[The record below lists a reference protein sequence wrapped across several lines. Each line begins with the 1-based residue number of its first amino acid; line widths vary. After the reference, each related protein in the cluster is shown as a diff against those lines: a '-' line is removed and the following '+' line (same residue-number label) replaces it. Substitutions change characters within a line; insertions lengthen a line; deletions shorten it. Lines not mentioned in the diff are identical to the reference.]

1 VPDNFQT
8 YDYVIVGAGSAGAV
22 LAARLSEDRD
32 VSVLLLEAGGRAS
45 HPFINMPLAFGKIW
59 GYPPLI
65 WQFASEPEPA
75 LYGRSLV
82 VNRGRV
88 LGGSSAINGMI
99 HVRGNRADYDLWRQ
113 SGLEG
118 WAFADVL
125 PYFKKLETHWRGAG
139 PYHGGD
145 GPIGVTRMEEP
156 RMMTDVFARTAAA
169 AGVPYCE
176 DYNGADQD
184 GFSPSEAS
192 IGRGSRQSTA
202 ATYLVRARGRPNLT
216 IQTRA
221 LVNRVLL
228 DNRRAVGVEYQHG
241 RNKIWVYAKREVL
254 LSGGSYNSPQ
264 LLMLSGIGPADHL
277 ADVGV
282 RVQHDLPGVGQNLS
296 EHPNFTVMSRA
307 RGTETSTRD
316 LRLDRAV
323 RQVLTWAL
331 TGRGPFATNST
342 AGNIYLRSLPGL
354 ARPDIQI
361 IFTTLHSDSM
371 LWFPGLTK
379 PPVYRYTARGGLLH
393 PASRGWVKLRSDEPR
408 DKPRIL
414 INMFGEREDLE
425 TMIRAVRYSRE
436 LFTHKPLADLVD
448 GELSPGPG
456 VQTDEELGRFL
467 RRTTNHRHHPVGTCA
482 MGTGPSAVV
491 DAELRVHGIEGL
503 RVVDAS
509 VMPDEPSGNT
519 NIPTIMIAEKAA
531 DMIRGRT
538 LPPAE
543 V

>member
-1 VPDNFQT
+1 
-8 YDYVIVGAGSAGAV
+8 V
-22 LAARLSEDRD
+22 LAARLSEDKD
-32 VSVLLLEAGGRAS
+32 VSVLLLEAGGRDLN
-45 HPFINMPLAFGKIW
+45 PLIKMPLAFGKVW
-59 GYPPLI
+59 QHPPLV

-88 LGGSSAINGMI
+88 LGGSSSINGMI
-99 HVRGNRADYDLWRQ
+99 HVRGHRADYDLWRQ
-113 SGLEG
+113 NGLEG
-118 WAFADVL
+118 WSFADVL

-139 PYHGGD
+139 PYHGAD
-145 GPIGVTRMEEP
+145 GPIAVTRMEGHGLMNE
-156 RMMTDVFARTAAA
+156 VFAKTAAT

-176 DYNGADQD
+176 DYNGASQE
-184 GFSPSEAS
+184 GFSESESS
-192 IGRGSRQSTA
+192 IGRGRRQSTA
-202 ATYLVRARGRPNLT
+202 ATYLAQARRRPNLT

-221 LVNRVLL
+221 LANRILL
-228 DNRRAVGVEYQHG
+228 DKGRAIGIEYQHG
-241 RNKIWVYAKREVL
+241 NDKIWVYAKREVL

-277 ADVGV
+277 REVGITA
-282 RVQHDLPGVGQNLS
+282 QHDLPGVGQNLS
-296 EHPNFTVMSRA
+296 EHPNFGVMFKA
-307 RGTETSTRD
+307 RGKETSTRD

-323 RQVLTWAL
+323 GHVLNWAF
-331 TGRGPFATNST
+331 TGNGVFATNNT

-354 ARPDIQI
+354 ARPDIQV
-361 IFTTLHSDSM
+361 IFTTLNMDSG

-393 PASRGWVKLRSDEPR
+393 PVSRGWVKLRSDDPR
-408 DKPRIL
+408 DKPRIFF
-414 INMFGEREDLE
+414 NMFGEQEDLD
-425 TMIRAVRYSRE
+425 TMIRAIRYSRE
-436 LFTHKPLADLVD
+436 LFTHKPMADLVN
-448 GELSPGPG
+448 GELSPGPKL
-456 VQTDEELGRFL
+456 QSDAELGNFL
-467 RRTTNHRHHPVGTCA
+467 RRTVSHRHHPVGTCT
-482 MGTGPSAVV
+482 MGVGSSGVV
-491 DAELRVHGIEGL
+491 DAQLKVRGIEGL

>member
-1 VPDNFQT
+1 VPANFQN

-22 LAARLSEDRD
+22 LAARLSEDRN
-32 VSVLLLEAGGRAS
+32 VSVLLLEAGGRDLN
-45 HPFINMPLAFGKIW
+45 PLIKMPLAFGKVWAFPSIT
-59 GYPPLI
+59 

-88 LGGSSAINGMI
+88 LGGSSSVNGMI

-118 WAFADVL
+118 WSFADVL
-125 PYFKKLETHWRGAG
+125 PYFKKMETHWRGAG
-139 PYHGGD
+139 PYHGAD
-145 GPIGVTRMEEP
+145 GPLAVSRMQGGGLMDE
-156 RMMTDVFARTAAA
+156 VFAKTAAS
-169 AGVPYCE
+169 AGVPHCE

-184 GFSPSEAS
+184 GFSASETT
-192 IGRGSRQSTA
+192 IGKGRRQSTA
-202 ATYLVRARGRPNLT
+202 TTYLAQARNRPNLT
-216 IQTRA
+216 VQTRA

-228 DNRRAVGVEYQHG
+228 DGNRAIGVEYQHG
-241 RNKIWVYAKREVL
+241 NEKIWVYAKREVI

-277 ADVGV
+277 AEVGIKA
-282 RVQHDLPGVGQNLS
+282 RHDLPGVGQNLS
-296 EHPNFTVMSRA
+296 EHPNFAVLFKA

-316 LRLDRAV
+316 LRMDRAV
-323 RQVLTWAL
+323 LQVLNWVF
-331 TGRGPFATNST
+331 TGKGVFATNNT

-354 ARPDIQI
+354 ARPDLQV
-361 IFTTLHSDSM
+361 IFTTLNLDSG

-393 PASRGWVKLRSDEPR
+393 PESRGWVKLRSDDPR
-408 DKPRIL
+408 AKPRIFF
-414 INMFGEREDLE
+414 NMFGEQADLD
-425 TMIRAVRYSRE
+425 TMIRGIRYSRE
-436 LFTHKPLADLVD
+436 LFTHKPLADLVER
-448 GELSPGPG
+448 ELSPGPKL
-456 VQTDEELGRFL
+456 QTDAEIGDFL
-467 RRTTNHRHHPVGTCA
+467 RRTVSHRHHPVGTCT
-482 MGTGPSAVV
+482 MGTGPLAVV
-491 DAELRVHGIEGL
+491 DAQLRVHGIERL

-531 DMIRGRT
+531 DMIRGKT